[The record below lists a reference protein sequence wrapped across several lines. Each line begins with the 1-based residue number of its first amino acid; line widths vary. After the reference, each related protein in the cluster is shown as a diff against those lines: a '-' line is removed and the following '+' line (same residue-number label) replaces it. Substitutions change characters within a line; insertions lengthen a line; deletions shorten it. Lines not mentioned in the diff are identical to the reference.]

1 MASIS
6 HNVDSEFL
14 ESKSKWF
21 KSLSME
27 DRMQIF
33 CEYTDMAFALNPN
46 IAEKRDAQSIDYRTY
61 SSASKSMMYITF
73 TESWRAKQIFNY
85 NGLKFYILSKNI

>member
-1 MASIS
+1 MGKREQLKKINHHIKTKDSDLASIS
-6 HNVDSEFL
+6 YNFESESL

-33 CEYTDMAFALNPN
+33 CEYTDIAFALNPN
-46 IAEKRDAQSIDYRTY
+46 IAEKRDAQSITGRIQVLRK
-61 SSASKSMMYITF
+61 A
-73 TESWRAKQIFNY
+73 
-85 NGLKFYILSKNI
+85 